1 MLSCVLEGEV
11 MKIKSPVIWEM
22 CGMVEIEADSLEEAI
37 AGFHSVEDDLPLP
50 ECSDYVDGSF
60 AISTDDLNTIRLYNP
75 EAPAEHTEGEDI

>member
-1 MLSCVLEGEV
+1 
-11 MKIKSPVIWEM
+11 MKIRIPVIWEM

-37 AGFHSVEDDLPLP
+37 AGFYSVEDDLPLP